1 MRLPE
6 YIQKN
11 NTQNDKLRAVHI
23 AEASKKIRSKNSR
36 KIWKDRTW
44 RDEYG

>member
-11 NTQNDKLRAVHI
+11 NTQNDKLRAMIGVRATKLSNI
-23 AEASKKIRSKNSR
+23 
-36 KIWKDRTW
+36 
-44 RDEYG
+44 